1 MMKAKSTTITIANQK
16 GGVGKTTMSI
26 HLATG
31 FAELGYSVLLIDTDA
46 QGHVGQLLNTDH
58 IAEHKRCYLYDWLM
72 TPSYRQPVSYE
83 KDLDYLRLVWSDKR
97 TVDLEGEMRL
107 GDKIYPDALR
117 DAIEKHNVSQPC
129 VTIVDTAPTLG
140 VVQLS
145 ALLAADWLLVPTK
158 PEFASE
164 AGLSD
169 LIDTVSELKE
179 DAPHLSLLG
188 IVPSLADVRT
198 KEHRRGIAD
207 LKAHYNSL
215 VLPTIRYRTAIA
227 QAARWGVPIWTY
239 SEKDCEDYA
248 DLLHAIVG
256 RIGL

>member
-1 MMKAKSTTITIANQK
+1 MKSKSTTITIANQK

-26 HLATG
+26 TLATG
-31 FAELGYSVLLIDTDA
+31 FAELGYDVLLIDTDA

-58 IAEHKRCYLYDWLM
+58 IPEEHRCYLYDWLL
-72 TPSYRQPVSYE
+72 PGHYSYPRLY
-83 KDLDYLRLVWSDKR
+83 KKGIDNLYLVWSDKR
-97 TVDLEGEMRL
+97 TVDLEGEMRA

-117 DAIEKHNVSQPC
+117 DTIREYIAFQPFI
-129 VTIVDTAPTLG
+129 TIIDTAPTLG
-140 VVQLS
+140 IVQLS

-164 AGLSD
+164 TGLSD

-179 DAPHLSLLG
+179 DAPDLSLLG
-188 IVPSLADVRT
+188 IVPSLADTRT
-198 KEHRRGIAD
+198 TEHRRGIAD

-215 VLPTIRYRTAIA
+215 VLPTVRYRTAIA
-227 QAARWGVPIWTY
+227 QAARAGVPIWQY
-239 SEKDCEDYA
+239 SENDCGDYA
-248 DLLHAIVG
+248 DLLHAIVR